1 MLKQGFTLIEL
12 CITTALLGIGL
23 TLVLPGMGH
32 LNEKIQIRAC
42 TDDIY
47 LLIQHAKSLSVSQK
61 KPLWLFFENDIPSSD
76 WKLTLSDADN
86 LSSGKILSIIDSTAY
101 PKLSVKGA
109 YLDNKMAF
117 YAERGKVSSGNIAIQ
132 PRASAEYGVKIIT
145 SYGAARVRLCTQG
158 IHSDEW
164 PDC

>member
-23 TLVLPGMGH
+23 TLALPGMGH
-32 LNEKIQIRAC
+32 LNEKIQIRSC

-47 LLIQHAKSLSVSQK
+47 LLIQHAKALAVSQK
-61 KPLWLFFENDIPSSD
+61 RPLWLFFENDIPSSS
-76 WKLTLSDADN
+76 WKLTLSDTNN
-86 LSSGKILSIIDSTAY
+86 LSSGKTLSIIDSTAY

-117 YAERGKVSSGNIAIQ
+117 YSERGKVSSGNIAIQ
-132 PRASAEYGVKIIT
+132 PRSSVEFGVKIIT
-145 SYGAARVRLCTQG
+145 SYGAARIRLCTQG

>member
-12 CITTALLGIGL
+12 CITTALLSIGL
-23 TLVLPGMGH
+23 TLAVPGMDR
-32 LNEKIQIRAC
+32 LNENIQIRSC
-42 TDDIY
+42 SNEIY
-47 LLIQHAKSLSVSQK
+47 HLIQHAKALSVSQK
-61 KPLWLFFENDIPSSD
+61 RPFWLLFQNETNLTG
-76 WKLTLSDADN
+76 WKLVLSDADN
-86 LSSGKILSIIDSTAY
+86 LTTGKTLSVIDSTAY

-132 PRASAEYGVKIIT
+132 PRSSAESGVKIIT